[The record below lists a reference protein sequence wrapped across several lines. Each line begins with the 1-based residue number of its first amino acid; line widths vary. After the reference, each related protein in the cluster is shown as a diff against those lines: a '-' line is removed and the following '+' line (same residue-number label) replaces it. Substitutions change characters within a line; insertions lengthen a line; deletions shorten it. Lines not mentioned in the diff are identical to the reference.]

1 MDERYQSEPIVRP
14 SSDIQRSAQYRI
26 NREKDVLR
34 RAWVD
39 GGGTELGFE
48 EAWPGIRS
56 QLGQTRVMAIGEK
69 ARAQALTAF
78 RKR

>member
-1 MDERYQSEPIVRP
+1 MDEHYRLEPTVRS
-14 SSDIQRSAQYRI
+14 SSDIQRSAQNRI
-26 NREKDVLR
+26 KREKDLLR
-34 RAWVD
+34 RAWID

-48 EAWPGIRS
+48 EAWPSIRS